1 MDSSGPW
8 YLRFLW
14 RVPQMPKKKI
24 RVFMKLGDYFIAKEN
39 GAAARIC
46 YQKAQELADSIGA
59 VHYQKKTNEKLSNLS

>member
-1 MDSSGPW
+1 
-8 YLRFLW
+8 
-14 RVPQMPKKKI
+14 MPKKKI

-39 GAAARIC
+39 GAAARFC